1 MNKKEYITPSVRVKA
16 VDCSEM
22 LAGSEQQNVG
32 EAKQQEDG
40 KIIETESKT
49 NYSSAWDNEE

>member
-22 LAGSEQQNVG
+22 LAGSTTEDTTD
-32 EAKQQEDG
+32 AKDQTPG
-40 KIIETESKT
+40 RPIESESKT